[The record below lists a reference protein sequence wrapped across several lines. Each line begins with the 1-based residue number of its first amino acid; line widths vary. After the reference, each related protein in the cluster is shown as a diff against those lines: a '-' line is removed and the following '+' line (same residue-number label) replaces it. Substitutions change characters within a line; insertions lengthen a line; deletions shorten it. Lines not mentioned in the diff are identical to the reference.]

1 MSNEDAIFILSYIK
15 NFRVQGKDAIDAI
28 DIGINAIKQ
37 LSSVT
42 RQTGEWIKT
51 SDRLPE
57 DKTYVLATIKVPHRV
72 AHARSGWYEGG
83 FFHNDNGDTWNSTDR
98 EVIAWMPLPKP
109 YEPQES
115 EDEE

>member
-37 LSSVT
+37 LPSVT
-42 RQTGEWIKT
+42 QKSGKWIPVSK
-51 SDRLPE
+51 RLPKPYE
-57 DKTYVLATIKVPHRV
+57 QVLRTVK
-72 AHARSGWYEGG
+72 SFG
-83 FFHNDNGDTWNSTDR
+83 WNSDFHVHVDIESICPVDTD
-98 EVIAWMPLPKP
+98 VLAWMPLPKP

-115 EDEE
+115 EE